1 MILFVFI
8 FSISLSQTPKVMK
21 TKTILELLTLSSSI
35 YYLAK
40 DTKFLDKISE
50 FSEKGKENLNNIMS
64 ESHLDENGNELEFA
78 DKIILKTHELKEELN
93 DEIEDFFVKFY
104 KKINVENLDEIKA
117 LNEKLEKM
125 DATVALLEARLNRI
139 EA

>member
-1 MILFVFI
+1 
-8 FSISLSQTPKVMK
+8 MK

-50 FSEKGKENLNNIMS
+50 FSEKGKDNFNNIMS
-64 ESHLDENGNELEFA
+64 ESQLDENGNELEFA

-93 DEIEDFFVKFY
+93 EKIEELVVKFY
-104 KKINVENLDEIKA
+104 KKINVAHLDEIKA
-117 LNEKLEKM
+117 LNEKLETL
-125 DATVALLEARLNRI
+125 DATVALLEARLNKMK
-139 EA
+139 A